1 MILYISFACSAWCRL
16 EARRQLSIAGAQ
28 FGCAAWLEQH
38 ERLEQLNLQAHHN
51 MHFHSDE
58 FVMAALVASGN
69 LPVLVHELLVSE
81 VGPSVYT
88 GTTARHCTSRT

>member
-1 MILYISFACSAWCRL
+1 M
-16 EARRQLSIAGAQ
+16 Q

-58 FVMAALVASGN
+58 FVMAALVASGK

-81 VGPSVYT
+81 VRPSVDTCRMYVR
-88 GTTARHCTSRT
+88 APNACDAHCVRYHPCN